1 MHHNKVC
8 FGENMNKLVLTE
20 KSKGF
25 VVDKQECP
33 NCKAEFFFK
42 IKDNTLIEA
51 KGYAKKKSDKIIS
64 CTICNSE
71 YDYEVKGFSG
81 GIGGFK

>member
-1 MHHNKVC
+1 MQPNKLC
-8 FGENMNKLVLTE
+8 FGENMNKIVLTE

-25 VVDKQECP
+25 VIDKQECL

-42 IKDNTLIEA
+42 IKDNALIEA

-64 CTICNSE
+64 CKICNSE
-71 YDYEVKGFSG
+71 YSFEVKGFSG
-81 GIGGFK
+81 RVGL